1 VLADGV
7 DASLSGAL
15 AQTLGNEA
23 MEPAMRILLVE
34 DDSMIGDSVRLGL
47 RRDGLAVDWVP
58 DARQAEAA
66 LAIEPYAVLLLDLGL
81 PGKSGLDLLRDLRRA
96 GNTIPVLVLT
106 ARDAVADRVQGLD
119 AGADDYLVKPFD
131 LDEVA
136 ARIRA
141 LSRRNRGRA
150 EPLVEHAGVTLNPA
164 TRETL
169 FQGRELVLSAK
180 EFAVLQAL
188 LEHPGMALS
197 RTQLEERLYGWGEE
211 VASNAVEV
219 HVHRLRRK
227 LGLDFIRTVRGVGY
241 MVPRKS

>member
-1 VLADGV
+1 
-7 DASLSGAL
+7 
-15 AQTLGNEA
+15 
-23 MEPAMRILLVE
+23 MRILLVE
-34 DDSMIGDSVRLGL
+34 DDSMIGESVRLGL

-66 LAIEPYAVLLLDLGL
+66 LAVEPYGMVLLDLRL
-81 PGKSGLDLLRDLRRA
+81 PGKSGLALLRDLRRA
-96 GNTIPVLVLT
+96 GNAIPVLVLT

-141 LSRRNRGRA
+141 LSRRNHGRA
-150 EPLVEHAGVTLNPA
+150 EPLVTHAGVTLNPA
-164 TRETL
+164 TREAL
-169 FQGRELVLSAK
+169 FEGRELGLSAK

-188 LEHPGMALS
+188 LERPGVALS
-197 RTQLEERLYGWGEE
+197 RAQLEERLYGWGEE

-227 LGLDFIRTVRGVGY
+227 LGLEFIRTIRGVGY